1 MIEYGLY
8 IWISLWVVGI
18 FILVLPRRT
27 GALSQRL
34 EKVKDRGRKRVIATN
49 LFQKRKY
56 QEIDWEI
63 GESISFLRNLLL
75 LGTGRRMSRD
85 FVINRLARRDG
96 VLKPAYLGML
106 SRLRVN
112 QREEA
117 VDFFVAHTGTARS
130 REFVGVLLQW
140 DDLDP
145 LALVEILLSH
155 QKSIAEIR
163 MTEKIRK
170 DETISDL
177 IYLPVV
183 INVLIICVNFIFTSY
198 YLKQQEMFQMLF

>member
-1 MIEYGLY
+1 MIGYGIY
-8 IWISLWVVGI
+8 IWSILWTVGI
-18 FILVLPRRT
+18 TLLFYPKKT
-27 GALSQRL
+27 SALRQRL
-34 EKVKDRGRKRVIATN
+34 EDVKVKGKHRVFRTGI
-49 LFQKRKY
+49 FEKRKH
-56 QEIDWEI
+56 QEIDREI

-85 FVINRLARRDG
+85 FVITRLSQRNG
-96 VLKPAYLGML
+96 ILKPAYLGML

-112 QREEA
+112 QRKEA
-117 VDFFVAHTGTARS
+117 VEFFKNYTGTSRA
-130 REFVGVLLQW
+130 REFAGVLVQW

-145 LALVEILLSH
+145 LSLGEILLSH
-155 QKSIAEIR
+155 QKSISEIR

-183 INVLIICVNFIFTSY
+183 LNVLVICINFIYTAY
-198 YLKQQEMFQMLF
+198 YLRQIEMFQLLF

>member
-1 MIEYGLY
+1 MLKYGLC
-8 IWISLWVVGI
+8 LWVFLWIGG
-18 FILVLPRRT
+18 VLLLLFPKKP
-27 GALSQRL
+27 GKLHQRL
-34 EKVKDRGRKRVIATN
+34 AGLRVETRNKIGKTTFFQRRKHQEVDR
-49 LFQKRKY
+49 
-56 QEIDWEI
+56 EI

-85 FVINRLARRDG
+85 FVISRLAKRDG
-96 VLKPAYLGML
+96 FLKPGFLGML

-112 QREEA
+112 QRQEA
-117 VDFFVAHTGTARS
+117 MEFFAAYAGTTRGK
-130 REFVGVLLQW
+130 EFAGVLLQW

-145 LALVEILLSH
+145 LALSEILLSH
-155 QKSIAEIR
+155 QKSIGEIR
-163 MTEKIRK
+163 MTEKIRR

-183 INVLIICVNFIFTSY
+183 INVLVICVNFIFTSY